1 MQIFLGASSFGG
13 WLWFA
18 LVTLDFFTPGVIRVG
33 IAGHIVPKAFKKKT
47 KLKKK
52 QIAGHIVPK
61 ALGFRVQGSG
71 FRV

>member
-52 QIAGHIVPK
+52 TNCWTHSPQS
-61 ALGFRVQGSG
+61 FRV
-71 FRV
+71 